1 MQEMIKST
9 EIALAFDG
17 SLQPLLDKIEAEV
30 SSIVPDTS
38 TRKGRDEIKSLAYR
52 VTKSKTAIDAK
63 GKELVDSISLQ
74 MKEFTDKKALI
85 NASRKESNAFLKTL
99 SEKVRQPLTEYEEEE
114 ATKIKEQLFE
124 KKWDE
129 ALQKNILF
137 DKEAALKK
145 KEFEL
150 NEKQRLIDEETAR
163 IARDEIIREQE
174 KAKVEQARLA
184 AIEAEKRAIKAQ
196 AGQAIAIKEAKIR
209 EEAAKKQAESDRIE
223 ALRLAKSREV
233 EAELRAKEMARVA
246 KIEKDNA
253 VAHEAQRLEREK
265 VLKEQKAKANL
276 AHVKKVNN
284 EALSCLILSG
294 IDEITAKKVV
304 IAIAKGDVA
313 HIKMEY

>member
-209 EEAAKKQAESDRIE
+209 EEAAKKQA
-223 ALRLAKSREV
+223 KSREV